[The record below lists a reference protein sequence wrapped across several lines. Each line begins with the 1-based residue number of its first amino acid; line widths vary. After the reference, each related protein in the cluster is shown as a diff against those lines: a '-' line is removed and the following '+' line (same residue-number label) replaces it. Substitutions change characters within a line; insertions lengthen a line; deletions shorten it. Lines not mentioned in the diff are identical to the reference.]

1 MKVRM
6 LQRQPRRCKYI
17 FSMCDINGVYRVPR
31 KAVSPRRVVSLG
43 PSEGSLKVSMPR
55 LRQMQYLVAIADEGQ
70 MTRAARKLHVAQP
83 ALSHAI
89 SQLERQLGVRL
100 LERHAHGVSLTPAGE
115 AFLPKARTALAAV
128 ADAELAA
135 QTVPSTSCDVIEF
148 GFLGIPPGLDSP
160 GPLEAFSQAHPN
172 IEVRFQELPFPSVPS
187 KSWLANVDVAVCHEP
202 RLDSDGWTQVFRR
215 EPRVVLAPEGHALAR
230 RGELRVADVL
240 DETFIGLHPSV
251 EPTWAGFWSLDDHR
265 GGPPK
270 RLTPDHADNPQ
281 EVLASLA
288 VRGAITTVPASVARL
303 MSNAQTGV
311 VAIPLRDAAQATITL
326 VGHHNGRNPHVAA
339 LRNFAREIAGSEP

>member
-1 MKVRM
+1 MH
-6 LQRQPRRCKYI
+6 
-17 FSMCDINGVYRVPR
+17 
-31 KAVSPRRVVSLG
+31 
-43 PSEGSLKVSMPR
+43 
-55 LRQMQYLVAIADEGQ
+55 YLVAIAEEGQ

-89 SQLERQLGVRL
+89 SQLERQLGARL
-100 LERHAHGVSLTPAGE
+100 LERHAHGMSLTPAGE
-115 AFLPKARTALAAV
+115 AFLTKARIALAAV
-128 ADAELAA
+128 AEAELAVRSA
-135 QTVPSTSCDVIEF
+135 ASTSRGVIEF

-160 GPLEAFSQAHPN
+160 GPLEAFSQAHPD
-172 IEVRFQELPFPSVPS
+172 IELRFQELPFPSVPT
-187 KSWLANVDVAVCHEP
+187 KAWLAKVDVAVCHEP
-202 RLDSDGWTQVFRR
+202 RLDSDGWSQVFRR
-215 EPRVVLAPEGHALAR
+215 EPRVVLAPEGHALAQR
-230 RGELRVADVL
+230 SELGVADVL

-288 VRGAITTVPASVARL
+288 VRCAITTVPASVARL

-311 VAIPLRDAAQATITL
+311 VAIPLRDAGPATITL
-326 VGHHNGRNPHVAA
+326 VGHHGGRNPHVAV
-339 LRNFAREIAGSEP
+339 LRSFARKVAASES